1 MARSSSS
8 ARQLNDHDE
17 IRQWA
22 EERGGKPACV
32 RGTGGGDDVG
42 MIRIDFPGY
51 SGADSL
57 EEISWDEW
65 FDKFD
70 ESNLTLLVQDQ
81 TARGQKS
88 NFNKLVSRNNAQQ
101 RSRRRGWRNGAD
113 REEGRAAA
121 RPSSSARGRSE
132 GTRGRASSTRSR
144 SGAKRNSKTRIQ
156 GGVHELRDPVRHVNE
171 RAELVQS
178 HETALRAAAVAPP
191 AAVDPLRA
199 RDDRQRAMCGRLGRD
214 LDAATAP
221 PQLVSERRKSV
232 IRRHGTAKSRTRL
245 WRSLFLGAL
254 QTPDAHQ

>member
-81 TARGQKS
+81 TARGQTS

-101 RSRRRGWRNGAD
+101 RSRRRGSRNWAD

-144 SGAKRNSKTRIQ
+144 SGAKRKSKSRNQSSGTSSSGRRSGATRSSATRKRTSRTGTKSRNSVSSRGSRSTRSSRSSSSTRRSS
-156 GGVHELRDPVRHVNE
+156 GGNVRSIGKRSRRSNSSTSA
-171 RAELVQS
+171 RK
-178 HETALRAAAVAPP
+178 RAA
-191 AAVDPLRA
+191 
-199 RDDRQRAMCGRLGRD
+199 
-214 LDAATAP
+214 
-221 PQLVSERRKSV
+221 
-232 IRRHGTAKSRTRL
+232 
-245 WRSLFLGAL
+245 
-254 QTPDAHQ
+254 

>member
-32 RGTGGGDDVG
+32 RGPGGGDDVG

-101 RSRRRGWRNGAD
+101 RSRRRGSRNWAD

-144 SGAKRNSKTRIQ
+144 SGAKRNSKTRNQ
-156 GGVHELRDPVRHVNE
+156 GSETSASGRRSRATRSSATRKRTSRTGSKSRNSRSSRSSGSTRSRSSSSTRRSSTRNVRSIGKRSRRSNSSTSA
-171 RAELVQS
+171 RK
-178 HETALRAAAVAPP
+178 RAA
-191 AAVDPLRA
+191 
-199 RDDRQRAMCGRLGRD
+199 
-214 LDAATAP
+214 
-221 PQLVSERRKSV
+221 
-232 IRRHGTAKSRTRL
+232 
-245 WRSLFLGAL
+245 
-254 QTPDAHQ
+254 